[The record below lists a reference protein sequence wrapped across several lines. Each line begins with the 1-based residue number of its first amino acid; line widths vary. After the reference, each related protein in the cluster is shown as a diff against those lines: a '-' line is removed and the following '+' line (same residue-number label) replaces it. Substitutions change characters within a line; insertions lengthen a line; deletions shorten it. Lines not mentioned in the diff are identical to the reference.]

1 MIDQT
6 RYTDEELR
14 TIIDQGT
21 IYMCACPSQV
31 AQTIQH
37 IRQLYQYQIGCL
49 TDTQNDPSVH
59 QLIADTA
66 SKVHADLE
74 TCMDQIIEIEKWDR
88 QTLQMPEHLR
98 IKQFKAATED

>member
-1 MIDQT
+1 MIAQI

-14 TIIDQGT
+14 TIIDQGA

-37 IRQLYQYQIGCL
+37 IRQLHQYQIGCL

-66 SKVHADLE
+66 TKVHADLE
-74 TCMDQIIEIEKWDR
+74 ACMDKIIELEKWDR
-88 QTLQMPEHLR
+88 KTLK
-98 IKQFKAATED
+98 ICG

>member
-1 MIDQT
+1 MIDST
-6 RYTDEELR
+6 HYTDEELR
-14 TIIDQGT
+14 TIIHQGT

-49 TDTQNDPSVH
+49 ADASNDPSVH

-66 SKVHADLE
+66 TKVHADLE
-74 TCMDQIIEIEKWDR
+74 ACMDKIIAIEKWDR
-88 QTLQMPEHLR
+88 QTLQMPENLR
-98 IKQFKAATED
+98 IKQLKAATDD